1 MPKGS
6 NISCQSLV
14 QPEIGISRS
23 HVTYFL
29 VDLKIWGPKTWL
41 ELIHLRARSW
51 GTVWLQ
57 CSRSKVIS
65 VVYSPTS
72 WSCLISELHFPVFGS
87 DSVNSQIPPK
97 DSSTLIRINFCY
109 LPWKKKK
116 SVMVVASRTHLID
129 ASHSYLFPALTS
141 SIWGRAFS
149 DQLSGPLLIRVCR
162 MLASG
167 GAVLMLLLNIWA
179 AYGDLTT
186 WHEHKSG

>member
-87 DSVNSQIPPK
+87 DSVSSQIPPK

-116 SVMVVASRTHLID
+116 ISDGGSFPNPADRCFPFLPLSCTDLINMRKGIFRS
-129 ASHSYLFPALTS
+129 AQWTS
-141 SIWGRAFS
+141 F
-149 DQLSGPLLIRVCR
+149 
-162 MLASG
+162 
-167 GAVLMLLLNIWA
+167 N
-179 AYGDLTT
+179 
-186 WHEHKSG
+186 

>member
-41 ELIHLRARSW
+41 EIHLGAQSW

-72 WSCLISELHFPVFGS
+72 WSCLISELHFQVFGS
-87 DSVNSQIPPK
+87 DSVSSQIPPK

-109 LPWKKKK
+109 LPWKKKI
-116 SVMVVASRTHLID
+116 SDGGSFPNPLQID
-129 ASHSYLFPALTS
+129 ASHSCLFPALTS

-167 GAVLMLLLNIWA
+167 GVVLTLLLNVWA

>member
-41 ELIHLRARSW
+41 EIHLGARSW

-65 VVYSPTS
+65 IVYSPTS
-72 WSCLISELHFPVFGS
+72 WSCLISELHFQVFGS
-87 DSVNSQIPPK
+87 DSVSSQIPPK

-109 LPWKKKK
+109 LPWKKK
-116 SVMVVASRTHLID
+116 SVMVVASRTH
-129 ASHSYLFPALTS
+129 F
-141 SIWGRAFS
+141 R
-149 DQLSGPLLIRVCR
+149 
-162 MLASG
+162 
-167 GAVLMLLLNIWA
+167 LMLPIPASFLHWPHQYEEGHFQISSV
-179 AYGDLTT
+179 DLF
-186 WHEHKSG
+186 